1 MRRLAACTGLR
12 AGAFLAA
19 GLTVGL
25 PTVFNVGLLV
35 GLLGFGVDLTDV
47 LAADLVAGFA
57 EGLAA
62 VLAGALADGLVD
74 LAGAF
79 NAGLALAAD

>member
-1 MRRLAACTGLR
+1 M
-12 AGAFLAA
+12 AA
-19 GLTVGL
+19 GLAADLAVGL
-25 PTVFNVGLLV
+25 PTVFKVGLLV
-35 GLLGFGVDLTDV
+35 GLLGFEVDL
-47 LAADLVAGFA
+47 AAVLVAGFA

-62 VLAGALADGLVD
+62 VLAGDLADGLVD